1 MWKRLRAVPF
11 SIRLFVVTAVI
22 AVAMVVLLAFE
33 LTQRQAL
40 LEQSSLRVDSLTA
53 PAFLLDRE
61 FLRFQ
66 HALELHLSA
75 KKTLSK
81 DDVQMRLDLLS
92 SKVDIVRESPGS
104 AFMFKNPDNIASV
117 EKMHAFVLRAQLIL
131 NQDNKQTTALRQLLN
146 DMLDFTTR
154 THAIGSSADLM
165 ASMLMEQQN
174 TELLAQNQQI
184 TWLTVVQLVLLM
196 ATAIGL
202 LVRHRDQQR
211 EKTALTALNEQ
222 LRQAKQEAESANRG
236 KSLFLANMSH
246 ELRTPFNGI
255 VGILSVLA
263 STPLSPQQAD
273 LVNTVNDSAGH
284 FLKLLNDILDMSAL
298 ESGKMN
304 MRAEAVNLQAL
315 MIDVQAIMRPL
326 AVQKKLNF
334 SLVNLPLS
342 DFWVKTDG
350 TRLRQIL
357 LNLLNNA
364 IKFTEQ
370 GSVSLQFQQS
380 TDVVGLSV
388 FEFSVTD
395 TGIGLDQESLGK
407 LFQRFYQVDSG
418 LSRKFSGAGLGL
430 EISMSLA
437 RLLGGEIRVTSQLGQ
452 GTTFCVKLPL
462 VPHTPAPA
470 YVEIVAEVAAPQALP
485 QAVRVLVAEDHP
497 VNQKFLAFLLQR
509 MGHEATFCDNG
520 ELAVLALQKN
530 HFDVVLMDIH
540 MPVMDGL
547 TATRCIRALPGDKS
561 LIPIIAL
568 TADVFKEARESAAAA
583 GMNAFIPKPVQ
594 LKDLEHAFSL
604 HVNTTLT
611 RPAPGPTASA
621 DQLNM
626 CTSH

>member
-1 MWKRLRAVPF
+1 MWKRLRALPF
-11 SIRLFVVTAVI
+11 SIRLLVVTAVI
-22 AVAMVVLLAFE
+22 AIAMVVLLAFE

-75 KKTLSK
+75 KKPLSK
-81 DDVQMRLDLLS
+81 DDVQMHLDLLS

-104 AFMFKNPDNIASV
+104 AFMFKNSDNIASV
-117 EKMHAFVLRAQLIL
+117 ESMHAFVLRAQLIL
-131 NQDNKQTTALRQLLN
+131 NRDGNQAKALRELLQ
-146 DMLDFTTR
+146 DMVDFTTR

-165 ASMLMEQQN
+165 ASMLLEQQN

-211 EKTALTALNEQ
+211 ERTALKALNEQ
-222 LRQAKQEAESANRG
+222 LRQAQQEAESASKG

-263 STPLSPQQAD
+263 TTPLSPQQTD

-298 ESGKMN
+298 ESGKMS

-326 AVQKKLNF
+326 AVQKKLDF
-334 SLVNLPLS
+334 SLVNLPPS
-342 DFWVKTDG
+342 YFWVKSDG

-370 GSVSLQFQQS
+370 GTVSLQFQQS
-380 TDVVGLSV
+380 ADAMGQPF

-395 TGIGLDQESLGK
+395 TGIGLDEESLGK

-418 LSRKFSGAGLGL
+418 LSRKFTGAGLGL

-437 RLLGGEIRVTSQLGQ
+437 RLLGGEISVNSRLGE
-452 GTTFCVKLPL
+452 GATFLVRLPL
-462 VPHTPAPA
+462 LAHTPPA
-470 YVEIVAEVAAPQALP
+470 QVVVLPPPDAIPAEEAISL
-485 QAVRVLVAEDHP
+485 RVLVAEDHP

-509 MGHEATFCDNG
+509 MGHTATFCDNG
-520 ELAVLALQKN
+520 ELALQALQKEDY
-530 HFDVVLMDIH
+530 DVVLMDIH

-547 TATRCIRALPGDKS
+547 TATRTIRALASEKS
-561 LIPIIAL
+561 TVPVIAL

-583 GMNAFIPKPVQ
+583 GVNAFIPKPVQ
-594 LKDLEHAFSL
+594 LQELEAAFRL
-604 HVNTTLT
+604 HV
-611 RPAPGPTASA
+611 PAPQNAPGYAPPSI
-621 DQLNM
+621 NM
-626 CTSH
+626 F